1 MKNLFLV
8 MQLVCIT
15 ALLHSQQVITYAG
28 TLNSE
33 GSLDAPGPLAR
44 FNNPHDL
51 ALRPDG
57 VIYVADRYNHV
68 IRRIDPQGNVTTL
81 AGLAG
86 FKGDIDDGG
95 ENARFNEPWGICYGT
110 DGFIYVADTRNNKIR
125 KVSDDGLVTT
135 YAGTGVFG
143 AFDGAASSS
152 TWGNPIGVEMA
163 ENGDLYVADHLTHV
177 IRKITPAGIVSTIA
191 GVAYVPGA
199 SDGVGSTS
207 RFWRPYGICID
218 NNGKILVADEWNHRI
233 RRVDPVNGTVTTVA
247 GTGQIGMNDGIVN
260 EATFNYPWDVVTDL
274 NGNIYVTDG
283 YNYVIRKITPDGET
297 STWCGTPLTI
307 GGIDGLGTD
316 ASFSGATS
324 IAYCAP
330 QDNFYVA
337 DAYNDLIRRIVP
349 SIGASATLD
358 VLNPKPNNKPYC
370 LGDSLMLNIVPQ
382 GFIAA
387 TFKFYHNDVLVN
399 QSSNQNYSFKLTE
412 IGTHTFKS
420 EAVYGGNTIE
430 TNEIVANVVG
440 NPTPYLSLIG
450 ETTLFE
456 GDSSTLIVSL
466 GAGYL
471 WSNGATTPLINVK
484 ASGIYFAFVTDE
496 NGCKGV
502 SDSITIIKKE
512 SAIQPLINHDG
523 AHVDA
528 IGNVI
533 ICPNTPVTLVSNYTE
548 RNQWMFEN
556 FAIEGAT
563 EPSLTVTKPGIYVV
577 RVTDDELNVLQSNTV
592 VVLESDFKI
601 VNFTSNKTTSLV
613 EEEITFLPTF
623 SEIASSYTWDFGDN
637 TTSNLEQAKHKY
649 AEQGKYTVSLI
660 AENLIGCVDTLEKNE
675 FINIT
680 TNSSI
685 VPVTDIWLP
694 NAFTPNGD
702 GENDIFIP
710 RGNDVT
716 AFTMHIY
723 NHWGE
728 RIYLK
733 ENTTTGWD
741 GICVNGTNAPSATY
755 TYLLTFEKGIKK
767 EVKTGKITLLR

>member
-1 MKNLFLV
+1 MKNLFLI
-8 MQLVCIT
+8 MQLVCI
-15 ALLHSQQVITYAG
+15 ALSLRAQQVITYAG

-33 GSLDAPGPLAR
+33 GSLDAPAPLAR

-57 VIYVADRYNHV
+57 VVYVADRYNHV

-86 FKGDIDDGG
+86 FKGDVDDAG

-143 AFDGAASSS
+143 SFNGPASSS

-163 ENGDLYVADHLTHV
+163 GNGDLYVADHLTHV
-177 IRKITPAGIVSTIA
+177 IRKVTPAGVVSTIA

-199 SDGVGSTS
+199 ADGVGATS
-207 RFWRPYGICID
+207 RFWRPYGICLD

-233 RRVDPVNGTVTTVA
+233 RRVDPLDGTVTTVA
-247 GTGQIGMNDGIVN
+247 GTGQIGMHDGIVN

-274 NGNIYVTDG
+274 QGNIYVTDG
-283 YNYVIRKITPDGET
+283 YNYVIRKITPNGET
-297 STWCGTPLTI
+297 TTWAGTPQTS
-307 GGIDGLGTD
+307 GGVDGLGTD
-316 ASFSGATS
+316 ASFSGATA

-330 QDNFYVA
+330 QDNFYIA

-349 SIGASATLD
+349 SVGGTATLG
-358 VLNPKPNNKPYC
+358 VLNPKANNKPYC
-370 LGDSLMLNIVPQ
+370 LGDSLTLNIAPQ

-387 TFKFYHNDVLVN
+387 TYKYYHNDILVN
-399 QSSNQNYSFKLTE
+399 QSFNKNFGFRLTE
-412 IGTHTFKS
+412 LGIHSFKS

-430 TNEIVANVVG
+430 TNEITVNVVAN
-440 NPTPYLSLIG
+440 PDPFLSLIG
-450 ETTLFE
+450 ELTLFD
-456 GDSSTLIVSL
+456 GDSSTLIVS
-466 GAGYL
+466 AGESYL

-484 ASGIYFAFVTDE
+484 ASGVYFAIVTDE

-502 SDSITIIKKE
+502 SDSITIVKKE
-512 SAIQPLINHDG
+512 NAVLPLITHNG
-523 AHVDA
+523 AHVDTD
-528 IGNVI
+528 GNVT
-533 ICPNTPVTLVSNYTE
+533 ICPNIPVTLVSNFTE
-548 RNQWMFEN
+548 RNQWLLDN

-563 EPSLTVTKPGIYVV
+563 EPSLTISKPGIYVV
-577 RVTDDELNVLQSNTV
+577 RITDDDFNVLQSNTV
-592 VVLESDFKI
+592 VVMQSNFKI
-601 VNFTSNKTTSLV
+601 VNFTSNKTTTLI

-649 AEQGKYTVSLI
+649 AEEGKYTVSLI
-660 AENLIGCVDTLEKNE
+660 AENMIGCVDTLEKIE
-675 FINIT
+675 LINIT
-680 TNSSI
+680 KSGSTAT
-685 VPVTDIWLP
+685 VTDIWLP

-710 RGNDVT
+710 RGNDIT
-716 AFTMHIY
+716 DFTLHIY
-723 NHWGE
+723 NHWGSSPFSHL
-728 RIYLK
+728 YLF
-733 ENTTTGWD
+733 
-741 GICVNGTNAPSATY
+741 TY
-755 TYLLTFEKGIKK
+755 F
-767 EVKTGKITLLR
+767 